1 MVTNVTTNITT
12 IHSGKD
18 KTDSVEHPVAVLMIC
33 QTYTQIHEGKLVRQ
47 NFGVDVLVGN
57 NKKTPKPPSFL
68 IIRVFRNIC
77 RRIYL
82 DSQALKLQRTRETG
96 IGWAP

>member
-1 MVTNVTTNITT
+1 M
-12 IHSGKD
+12 
-18 KTDSVEHPVAVLMIC
+18 ELLIC
-33 QTYTQIHEGKLVRQ
+33 QTYTQIHESKLVRQ

-57 NKKTPKPPSFL
+57 NKETLTPPSFL
-68 IIRVFRNIC
+68 IMRVFRNIC

-82 DSQALKLQRTRETG
+82 DLHTLKLQRTREIG